1 MVSAFLPTSERSCL
15 CISNLL
21 RTLLLMSSSLLVA
34 HVHRPRDV
42 RNVVSS
48 DAMLGRAKSSVTMK
62 GYRGI
67 VPSRSEIG
75 DKIVAFIGMQ
85 TTSVRRMGN
94 GNGGMKYQNIGECYV
109 HGLMNEEIFDTGWW
123 TCRGIQS
130 WSQRV
135 SPSLGRP

>member
-1 MVSAFLPTSERSCL
+1 
-15 CISNLL
+15 
-21 RTLLLMSSSLLVA
+21 
-34 HVHRPRDV
+34 
-42 RNVVSS
+42 
-48 DAMLGRAKSSVTMK
+48 MLGRAKSLVTMK

-75 DKIVAFIGMQ
+75 DKIVTFIGMQ

-94 GNGGMKYQNIGECYV
+94 GNGGMKYQDVGEYYV

-123 TCRGIQS
+123 TRRGIQS